1 MIIYEVRNTFGKIHL
16 YVLPVKPGD
25 ASSAGIR
32 QAQDKLF
39 YVSPF
44 IEMAMCYHF
53 YISPPDEYFRLC
65 ILVTSREG
73 PHFAATFAGR
83 RRALTTRA
91 LLGSF
96 FSLPPCH
103 LQDRG
108 RDPLGSAAALAQ
120 RRDVGAAPKYRS
132 RERSH

>member
-1 MIIYEVRNTFGKIHL
+1 LIIYEVRDTFGKTHP

-25 ASSAGIR
+25 ASSAGIL

-39 YVSPF
+39 YASPLLKWRCAT
-44 IEMAMCYHF
+44 IS
-53 YISPPDEYFRLC
+53 ISSPPDEYFRLC
-65 ILVTSREG
+65 ILVTSRES
-73 PHFAATFAGR
+73 PYFAATFAGR

-96 FSLPPCH
+96 FSLPPRH

-120 RRDVGAAPKYRS
+120 GRDVGAPPKYRS

>member
-1 MIIYEVRNTFGKIHL
+1 M
-16 YVLPVKPGD
+16 LPVKPGD

-73 PHFAATFAGR
+73 RISPR
-83 RRALTTRA
+83 L
-91 LLGSF
+91 S
-96 FSLPPCH
+96 
-103 LQDRG
+103 Q
-108 RDPLGSAAALAQ
+108 AAA
-120 RRDVGAAPKYRS
+120 VP
-132 RERSH
+132 